1 MSILG
6 EIATAKA
13 AAACK
18 TIMVCLY
25 LKILENILGAFT
37 EADLNIDQCL
47 QFALI
52 LGSVLQFYVILGRGC
67 FLL

>member
-13 AAACK
+13 AAASK
-18 TIMVCLY
+18 TIMVCL
-25 LKILENILGAFT
+25 LLGIFEHIVGVFT
-37 EADLNIDQCL
+37 EVDLNIDQCV
-47 QFALI
+47 QFAPI

-67 FLL
+67 LLL